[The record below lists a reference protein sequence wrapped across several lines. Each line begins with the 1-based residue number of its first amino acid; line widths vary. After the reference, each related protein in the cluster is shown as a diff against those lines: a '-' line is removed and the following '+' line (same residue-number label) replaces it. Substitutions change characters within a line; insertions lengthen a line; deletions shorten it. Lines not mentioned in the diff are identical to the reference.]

1 MDDAFNQKKI
11 PLAPNGS
18 YFTGHLNDFQR
29 NPLRFMQTLA
39 SKYGHI
45 VRFRLGPLH
54 KVILLSDPELIKEV
68 LVTKQKCFIKSREVQ
83 SLKTL
88 VGEGLLTSEKDMH
101 MQQRR
106 LIQPAFKKTHINA
119 YAQDMIDL
127 TEEYMSKW
135 NDGMETEI
143 TKDMLDITLGIIS
156 KTMFSMDFKEG
167 HELLGD
173 SVENGMK
180 LAIKR
185 MRSIL
190 PLPLWVPSKTNREY
204 KQVAQALDQVL
215 FSIIGNRR
223 QNDSHK
229 EDLLGILMNARDDEH
244 GTGMTDQQLRDELM
258 TIFLAGHET
267 TANALSWTIFL
278 LSQHPEV
285 EEELHNEIDSV
296 IGSESLKLEHFQ
308 RLSYTQNVI
317 WESLRLFPPAY
328 VIGRQVD
335 EDVEIGG
342 YLFKKGETVL
352 MSQFV
357 IHRLPDYFED
367 PEDFRPARFENNF
380 MKTLPTY
387 AYFPFGGGPRVCIG
401 NHFAFMEMVLVLA
414 CIAQRYRLRLI
425 GHHETIKPQ
434 PLITLRP
441 KPGLKM
447 KLEKRELGVRD

>member
-1 MDDAFNQKKI
+1 MDDTFNKKQI
-11 PLAPNGS
+11 PLAQNGS
-18 YFTGHLNDFQR
+18 FFTGHLNEFQKS
-29 NPLRFMQTLA
+29 PLRFMRTLT
-39 SKYGHI
+39 SRYGNL
-45 VRFRLGPLH
+45 VRFRLGPFQ

-68 LVTKQKCFIKSREVQ
+68 LVTKQKSFIKSKDVQ
-83 SLKTL
+83 SLKAL
-88 VGEGLLTSEKDMH
+88 IGEGLLTSEKEMH

-119 YAQDMIDL
+119 YAQDMIDI

-135 NDGMETEI
+135 SAGMETEI
-143 TKDMLDITLGIIS
+143 TEDMLDITLGIIT

-173 SVENGMK
+173 SVEKGMK

-190 PLPLWVPSKTNREY
+190 PMPLWLPSKTNREF
-204 KQVAQALDQVL
+204 KQVAKALDELL
-215 FSIIGNRR
+215 FNIIGNRR
-223 QNDSHK
+223 QEDGLK
-229 EDLLGILMNARDDEH
+229 EDLLGILMEARDEVH
-244 GTGMTDQQLRDELM
+244 GTGMTDEQLRDELM

-267 TANALSWTIFL
+267 TANALSWTIYL

-285 EEELHNEIDSV
+285 EEKLHNEIDAV
-296 IGSESLKLEHFQ
+296 LGIESLKPEHFQ
-308 RLSYTQNVI
+308 RLPYTQNVI
-317 WESLRLFPPAY
+317 WESLRLYPPAY

-342 YLFKKGETVL
+342 YLFEKGETVL
-352 MSQFV
+352 MSQYV
-357 IHRLPDYFED
+357 IHRQADYFENPD
-367 PEDFRPARFENNF
+367 NFIPERFENNF
-380 MKTLPTY
+380 MRTLPSY

-414 CIAQRYRLRLI
+414 CIAHRYRLRLTPN
-425 GHHETIKPQ
+425 HVTIKPQ

-441 KPGLKM
+441 KPGLRM
-447 KLEKRELGVRD
+447 ILEER

>member
-1 MDDAFNQKKI
+1 MDDSFNNKQI
-11 PLAPNGS
+11 PLAQNGS
-18 YFTGHLNDFQR
+18 FFTGHLNDFQK
-29 NPLRFMQTLA
+29 NPLHFMQNLT
-39 SKYGHI
+39 SEYGSI

-68 LVTKQKCFIKSREVQ
+68 LVTKQKSFIKSKDVQ
-83 SLKTL
+83 SLKAL
-88 VGEGLLTSEKDMH
+88 VGEGLLTSEKEVH

-106 LIQPAFKKTHINA
+106 LIQPAFKKTHINL
-119 YAQDMIDL
+119 YAQDMIDI
-127 TEEYMSKW
+127 TEKYIGKW
-135 NDGMETEI
+135 NDGMETEV
-143 TKDMLDITLGIIS
+143 TEDMLDITLGIIS

-167 HELLGD
+167 HERLGD

-185 MRSIL
+185 MRSII
-190 PLPLWVPSKTNREY
+190 PLPLWIPSKTNREF
-204 KQVAQALDQVL
+204 KQVTQALDEVL

-223 QNDSHK
+223 QEDSPK
-229 EDLLGILMNARDDEH
+229 EDLLGILMAAREENH

-267 TANALSWTIFL
+267 TANALSWTLYL

-285 EEELHNEIDSV
+285 EEKLHKEIDSI
-296 IGSESLKLEHFQ
+296 IGTETLNPEHFQ
-308 RLSYTQNVI
+308 MLTYTQNVI
-317 WESLRLFPPAY
+317 WESLRLYPPAY

-342 YLFKKGETVL
+342 FLFKKGETVF
-352 MSQFV
+352 MSQYV
-357 IHRLPDYFED
+357 IHRQADHFEEPDTFK
-367 PEDFRPARFENNF
+367 PERFENNF

-414 CIAQRYRLRLI
+414 CIARRYRLLLSPNHKI
-425 GHHETIKPQ
+425 IKPQ

-447 KLEKRELGVRD
+447 RLEKRNSET